1 VRTAGRRA
9 EDRVERWLRARGLR
23 PERFPPH
30 RRRLSKTPDF
40 RVATAAG
47 AAFLVEVKTLTREQ
61 PSYGAVI
68 LKLLRARAQF
78 EAVNQGGH
86 LANVLALVTA
96 APRRLA
102 DVIDDVAPVPAGPLR
117 GVDLVLGFEA
127 AGDGVCVLHDAAPSR
142 HVPLLTRVMPEAAA
156 APLLGDET

>member
-1 VRTAGRRA
+1 VKTAGRRA
-9 EDRVERWLRARGLR
+9 EDRVERWLRARDLR
-23 PERFPPH
+23 PERFPPR

-40 RVATAAG
+40 RVATAGG
-47 AAFLVEVKTLTREQ
+47 AAFFVEVKTLTREQ

-86 LANVLALVTA
+86 LANVLALVATA
-96 APRRLA
+96 PARLA
-102 DVIDDVAPVPAGPLR
+102 AIIADVAPVPAGPLR

-127 AGDGVCVLHDAAPSR
+127 VGDGVCVLHDAASSR
-142 HVPLLTRVMPEAAA
+142 HAPLLARVMPTART
-156 APLLGDET
+156 LLGDET